1 MGRFLHLG
9 LVHQINP
16 YKTRSLIYYF
26 MSQTEFYVF
35 RQLSTEIQVFLNFW
49 ILHVLLKSRLPKQA
63 SEMISIMLSSIFE
76 KKKIPRFQIV

>member
-1 MGRFLHLG
+1 
-9 LVHQINP
+9 
-16 YKTRSLIYYF
+16 

>member
-1 MGRFLHLG
+1 
-9 LVHQINP
+9 
-16 YKTRSLIYYF
+16 

-63 SEMISIMLSSIFE
+63 SEMLSIMLSFIFE
-76 KKKIPRFQIV
+76 KKIPRFQIV